1 MSNKKVPL
9 HVHVEA
15 LLNEASQQMPVGLNL
30 EWEHYCKLEG
40 LIAKIKERE
49 AYRDGNLNNSSS
61 IDDVKQLMIADNER
75 RKERFPTF
83 FEWLHLNDINPDK
96 VEISY
101 NDAQGFG
108 LKTKVPLDTNDV
120 VFDIPRKAI
129 ITSAVARESKLKILI
144 DKDPLL
150 SVMQNVLL
158 AVYLVYERFS
168 NPNSHWKAY
177 IDILPRMFDT
187 VVYFTKEEMTVLKH
201 SPCAFREA
209 LRMLRNVAR
218 QYVSILQL
226 TFTSNFEYFYMHIS
240 LNSWGVS
247 AVTTRINHLPSP
259 TGEPILSLIPL
270 WDLCN
275 HEESEQICTDY
286 NEDKQTLICYAGH
299 EYKTNSDF
307 NIFYGKRSSVDFLVH
322 NGFVPPNYR
331 HDSYSLE
338 LGVGVNDPNYSRKK
352 TILAKLGLEC
362 QNTFAVK
369 PDQLATATKLFAF
382 IRVFQA
388 DEGALTEIEE
398 GIDNLSSLGQPTKAC
413 WKYLAMRFTL
423 LRKATENSL
432 ASTLKTLYGDN
443 STDLPRVTMIL
454 LQLLK
459 NEQKVLEMLAHCA
472 ESLVVCT
479 PMSAMTIQENS
490 KEAMDSK

>member
-1 MSNKKVPL
+1 MSTY
-9 HVHVEA
+9 
-15 LLNEASQQMPVGLNL
+15 LNSAILF
-30 EWEHYCKLEG
+30 
-40 LIAKIKERE
+40 
-49 AYRDGNLNNSSS
+49 YR
-61 IDDVKQLMIADNER
+61 
-75 RKERFPTF
+75 
-83 FEWLHLNDINPDK
+83 
-96 VEISY
+96 
-101 NDAQGFG
+101 
-108 LKTKVPLDTNDV
+108 
-120 VFDIPRKAI
+120 
-129 ITSAVARESKLKILI
+129 
-144 DKDPLL
+144 
-150 SVMQNVLL
+150 
-158 AVYLVYERFS
+158 
-168 NPNSHWKAY
+168 
-177 IDILPRMFDT
+177 
-187 VVYFTKEEMTVLKH
+187 
-201 SPCAFREA
+201 
-209 LRMLRNVAR
+209 
-218 QYVSILQL
+218 
-226 TFTSNFEYFYMHIS
+226 YFYMHIS

-388 DEGALTEIEE
+388 DEGSNINEQSHVYI
-398 GIDNLSSLGQPTKAC
+398 Q
-413 WKYLAMRFTL
+413 YF
-423 LRKATENSL
+423 
-432 ASTLKTLYGDN
+432 
-443 STDLPRVTMIL
+443 IL
-454 LQLLK
+454 L
-459 NEQKVLEMLAHCA
+459 VY
-472 ESLVVCT
+472 
-479 PMSAMTIQENS
+479 
-490 KEAMDSK
+490 